1 MIAGL
6 ELLALGM
13 GIVFSFL
20 IFLVFSMLGMSKLVQ
35 ALDSRRPV
43 TGVDSGGGER
53 GIQEPDAELVS
64 VIAAAVRRYRA
75 TRR

>member
-6 ELLALGM
+6 ELLVLGM

-20 IFLVFSMLGMSKLVQ
+20 IFLVLAMQGMSKLVQ
-35 ALDSRRPV
+35 LLDSRQP
-43 TGVDSGGGER
+43 VDSEGVKR
-53 GIQEPDAELVS
+53 NIHEPDSELIS

-75 TRR
+75 MHE